1 MNPFCILMDFD
12 LQFNHFTAL
21 YYGVFFG
28 TIFRLLFW
36 FTLSFLCVHGLIFH
50 RAQNFIIF
58 AFKFPFQLNSSW
70 YNRGEGEREKKS
82 LKLWNLSHTQKGEI
96 NYRRSHEN
104 VFKNTLFFSK
114 KNPRFDKIDFD
125 YTLFSS
131 CRRKISRNFLFLIS
145 FLFIAAGYVMWKI
158 FTPLFL
164 PFFSHRARGKKKSFL
179 DLFFAINSTDS
190 EIPEAA
196 RNPWERNGAGE
207 GRKGHVMWAGTIFS
221 LHKKIILEL
230 KSGGKSSYFS
240 SSFLPL
246 IFWKLTSL
254 GNWVS

>member
-104 VFKNTLFFSK
+104 VFKNTLFFQKKTPDSK
-114 KNPRFDKIDFD
+114 DRLRLHTFFLLSKENISKFSFSYFFSFHRGRLRNVKNFHSTFFAFFF
-125 YTLFSS
+125 TSS
-131 CRRKISRNFLFLIS
+131 QRKE
-145 FLFIAAGYVMWKI
+145 KI
-158 FTPLFL
+158 FSR
-164 PFFSHRARGKKKSFL
+164 PFFRDKFHGFW
-179 DLFFAINSTDS
+179 DS
-190 EIPEAA
+190 
-196 RNPWERNGAGE
+196 R
-207 GRKGHVMWAGTIFS
+207 
-221 LHKKIILEL
+221 
-230 KSGGKSSYFS
+230 SSA
-240 SSFLPL
+240 
-246 IFWKLTSL
+246 
-254 GNWVS
+254 